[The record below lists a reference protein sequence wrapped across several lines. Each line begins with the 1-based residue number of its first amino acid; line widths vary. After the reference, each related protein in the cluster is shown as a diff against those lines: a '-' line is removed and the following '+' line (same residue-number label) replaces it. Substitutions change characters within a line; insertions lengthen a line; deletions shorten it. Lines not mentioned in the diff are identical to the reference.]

1 MRENALIQFSSGRY
15 YQGRGVLQKIGE
27 ESALLGHKALIV
39 VDDTVW
45 KKTEER
51 VRESLRSASVE
62 FVRYAFSGGC
72 TEKNYTEASQIGQAE
87 GCTLVIG
94 MGGGRAIDTA
104 KIAADLMGVRCITV
118 PTSLAT
124 CASTAWLSVHYRED
138 GSMIGNYWTRYS
150 AFCTLVDLDVAA
162 LDCPQ
167 RYTAAGILDAMSKY
181 PEITYNLII
190 GGRFQKNAFSETA
203 ALVARHIFDE
213 LLEHGESCLNKLAQ
227 GLVDEEVEN
236 CAAMAVDI
244 AGITSVMAC
253 GGKQAAV
260 CHLLYAWICG
270 KYPDVAKRFVHGE
283 IVAAS
288 MIYQLILSNVPKE
301 TVGRFRQFIRAL
313 HAPSCLQDLGILCDE
328 REAADMLE
336 ELYASLGVN
345 DPVLQEQMRQY
356 LPVLLNGTNV

>member
-51 VRESLRSASVE
+51 VRESLQSASVE

-72 TEKNYTEASQIGQAE
+72 TEKNYTESSQIGQAE

-138 GSMIGNYWTRYS
+138 GSRIGNYWTRYS

-167 RYTAAGILDAMSKY
+167 RYTAAGY
-181 PEITYNLII
+181 I
-190 GGRFQKNAFSETA
+190 GR
-203 ALVARHIFDE
+203 
-213 LLEHGESCLNKLAQ
+213 
-227 GLVDEEVEN
+227 
-236 CAAMAVDI
+236 
-244 AGITSVMAC
+244 
-253 GGKQAAV
+253 
-260 CHLLYAWICG
+260 
-270 KYPDVAKRFVHGE
+270 
-283 IVAAS
+283 
-288 MIYQLILSNVPKE
+288 NVQIS
-301 TVGRFRQFIRAL
+301 GNYI
-313 HAPSCLQDLGILCDE
+313 
-328 REAADMLE
+328 
-336 ELYASLGVN
+336 
-345 DPVLQEQMRQY
+345 
-356 LPVLLNGTNV
+356 